1 MPVGKRELA
10 SYLLLLS
17 LEREEVSLEEAR
29 EVLSIILPRK
39 AIRSVLRI
47 LAKSGFIELLGA
59 RVRVKQP
66 REALES
72 YLTNYIRARVERSL
86 RSRNIQFGVKISSNG
101 KHQIEI
107 KDPRATSYKGL
118 RLGFLEI
125 IGRDPEESTQKTRG

>member
-17 LEREEVSLEEAR
+17 LESEEVGLEEAR
-29 EVLSIILPRK
+29 EVLGIILPRK
-39 AIRSVLRI
+39 AIRSVIRI
-47 LAKSGFIELLGA
+47 LAKSGFIELQGA

-72 YLTNYIRARVERSL
+72 YLANYIKARVERSL
-86 RSRNIQFGVKISSNG
+86 RSRNIEFSTKISSDG

-107 KDPRATSYKGL
+107 KDPRATSYKSL
-118 RLGFLEI
+118 RLSFLEI
-125 IGRDPEESTQKTRG
+125 VGRDPGESIKNPRG